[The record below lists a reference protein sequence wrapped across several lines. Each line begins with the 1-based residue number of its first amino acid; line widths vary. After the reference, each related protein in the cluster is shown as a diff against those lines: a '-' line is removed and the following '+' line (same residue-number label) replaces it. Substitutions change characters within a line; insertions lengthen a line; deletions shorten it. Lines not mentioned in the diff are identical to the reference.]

1 MWNWDEE
8 KVERQ
13 SVMIPKEIPPQQQ
26 YEEGTDQTEVER
38 RSQQAPGSPR
48 RPPPSEEIEEET
60 PPRRTKLLSDIYE
73 TCNFIMLEPENF
85 ETAVKYKVWVQAMEE
100 EIKMIEKNNTMELAD
115 RPKDKEVIGVKWI
128 YKTKLNA
135 DGSI

>member
-8 KVERQ
+8 KVKTKCNDSQRDT
-13 SVMIPKEIPPQQQ
+13 SNNNKKKA
-26 YEEGTDQTEVER
+26 DQAEMER

-85 ETAVKYKVWVQAMEE
+85 ETAVKHKVWVQAMEE
-100 EIKMIEKNNTMELAD
+100 EIKMIEKNNTWELTD
-115 RPKDKEVIGVKWI
+115 RPK
-128 YKTKLNA
+128 TKK
-135 DGSI
+135 